1 MSASRKGSSL
11 HATAGAFECQ
21 PGFRYDM
28 PVVFGPSELPRV
40 SHWGYLRNIS
50 IEFVTEYEFVRP
62 LVPSRLQ
69 ISREP
74 VMTFCRRSFDDVD
87 YLGGRGYEEMCV
99 GVTVTDSDG
108 DENTTGTFWLAL
120 WVDDP
125 RAASVGRELT
135 GWPKLGGTF
144 PPVEVDGTRGWRF
157 GLAEYGSLLI
167 EGEVSSAEPLERD
180 AFSLY
185 AQDCAEGGYSYC
197 LRHFEAIVD
206 GDGFSQLTCAQAV
219 FTPTRAFV
227 GSGSLTLAVPDWKA
241 APHSARIMTALAAL
255 PIVRWLPATV
265 SEGSLSIDRGAT
277 TVLTD
282 ETIRAVRAA
291 GAMA

>member
-1 MSASRKGSSL
+1 
-11 HATAGAFECQ
+11 
-21 PGFRYDM
+21 M

-40 SHWGYLRNIS
+40 SHWGYVRNIS
-50 IEFVTEYEFVRP
+50 IDFVTDYEFIRP
-62 LVPSRLQ
+62 FVPSRLQ

-74 VMTFCRRSFDDVD
+74 VVTFCRRSFDDVD

-99 GVTVTDSDG
+99 GVTVTDPEG
-108 DENTTGTFWLAL
+108 DESAGGVFWLAL
-120 WVDDP
+120 WVNDA

-144 PPVEVDGTRGWRF
+144 APVEVDGTRGWRF
-157 GLAEYGSLLI
+157 GLAEYGSVLI
-167 EGEVSSAEPLERD
+167 DGGVSSAEPLEQD
-180 AFSLY
+180 ALSRY
-185 AQDCAEGGYSYC
+185 ARECAEGGYAYC

-206 GDGFSQLTCAQAV
+206 GDGFSQLTRTRTV

-227 GSGSLTLAVPDWKA
+227 GVGSLALTAPDWKA
-241 APHSARIMTALAAL
+241 APHSARIMAALATL

-277 TVLTD
+277 TALTD
-282 ETIRAVRAA
+282 QTVPAQRAI
-291 GAMA
+291 GMTE